1 MSDSESPRH
10 PGDTE
15 EFARQELEGFF
26 RRHDERGKFYC
37 VACLV
42 ERLVREG
49 TRGIFPAAWLASIEG
64 AFERPG
70 TLHVELGGPCV
81 VCQQSRP
88 RIGVPHPGSLPD
100 SP

>member
-1 MSDSESPRH
+1 MSDIESPRR
-10 PGDTE
+10 PGETA

-26 RRHDERGKFYC
+26 RRRDERGKFYC
-37 VACLV
+37 VACLA
-42 ERLVREG
+42 EQLAQEG
-49 TRGIFPAAWLASIEG
+49 TRGIFPAAWLAGIES

-70 TLHVELGGPCV
+70 PLHVELRGPCV

-88 RIGVPHPGSLPD
+88 CIGVSHPGNLSD